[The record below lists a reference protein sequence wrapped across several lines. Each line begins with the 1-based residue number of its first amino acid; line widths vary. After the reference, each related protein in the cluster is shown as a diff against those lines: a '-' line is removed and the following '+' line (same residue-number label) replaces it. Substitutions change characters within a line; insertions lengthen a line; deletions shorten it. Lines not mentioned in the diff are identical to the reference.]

1 MKEFLVKTGDRFRKW
16 LVALFKEPIK
26 RYTNILMFGMP
37 LFTVLV
43 IEILNKRSMVKG
55 ITFIFTDFFVFLL
68 NYIIVF
74 GTTSI
79 VLLLRKRAAGI
90 IALNVT
96 WIGFGVANY
105 IIKGLRETPFSAT
118 DIKIAG
124 SVADIVEKYLSP
136 KSFTIILMLLI
147 VAVLLI
153 LFLWFKT
160 PKYAKKINY
169 FVNIIVMG
177 AVMLST
183 LMFVKLGVS
192 AEIVSEKFPNMSIA
206 YQDYGFVYC
215 FSCSVVNT
223 GVEKPKTYSTKG
235 IEEIV
240 EKLNNTVTVDEEL
253 QSTPNIIF
261 LQLESFF
268 DVTKMKDLEL
278 SEDPIPTFNR
288 LKKEF
293 PSGFLT
299 VNNYGYGTANTEFE
313 VMTGMNLDD
322 FGPGEFP
329 YKTVLKKQTCESI
342 AYVLKDYGY
351 ATHAMHNNNA
361 AFYERH
367 KVFKNLGYDTFT
379 SLEFMNPEEFTEVKW
394 AKDKILTE
402 EIINVINSTDE
413 KDYLYCISVQGHGVY
428 PKEPILENPLIQV
441 DGLDDEE
448 REYQFL
454 YYVNQ
459 LKEMDQFIEEL
470 IIQLNG
476 TGEETVLVMYGDHFP
491 SLSVTDDELTKGN
504 VYQTEYI
511 IWNNIGLELE
521 DKDIETYQLYSRVLE
536 ALNIDGG
543 FINKYHQVY
552 QNDEYY
558 LEQLKTLTYDMLYG
572 DMYVFDGINPYIST
586 DLMLGTYPITIKKVV
601 KETIT
606 EEEEEINEEETTID
620 TDEKTD
626 QDEIDDNDDK
636 DDERKDMIKYL
647 VKGSHFTLYSHVS
660 VNGKQVDT
668 EFVDEETLRI
678 YLEEPMESF
687 SSIVVNQ
694 KWKASIVSKTSEY
707 IYITVELP
715 TENDVTDETETKGLS
730 EEETTSAQ

>member
-55 ITFIFTDFFVFLL
+55 INFIFTDFFVFLL

-124 SVADIVEKYLSP
+124 SVADIVEKYLTP

-521 DKDIETYQLYSRVLE
+521 DKDIETYQLYSRVLQ

-606 EEEEEINEEETTID
+606 EEEINEEETTID